1 MRVTGKR
8 AAVSSLV
15 VGAALLVGITKQEG
29 FPLEAI
35 IPVPGD
41 VPTIGP
47 GRTEGVKMGDK
58 TEPVRELV
66 YLLNNLEG
74 KYAAGVRRCVTV
86 PLYQH
91 EFDAYV
97 SLTYN
102 IGVSAFC
109 GSTLVRKLN
118 TGDYAGACREVL
130 RWDKFRGKPLRGLTL
145 RREAE
150 YRQCMGLA

>member
-1 MRVTGKR
+1 MIKR
-8 AAVSSLV
+8 MAVSGLT
-15 VGAALLVGITKQEG
+15 VGAALLVGITVHEG
-29 FPLEAI
+29 FPLEAV

-74 KYAAGVRRCVTV
+74 KYAAGVRKCVKV

-91 EFDAYV
+91 EFDVYV
-97 SLTYN
+97 SLAYN
-102 IGVSAFC
+102 VGVSAFC
-109 GSTLVRKLN
+109 GSTLVKLLN
-118 TGDYAGACREVL
+118 QERYAEACEQIK
-130 RWDKFRGKPLRGLTL
+130 RWDKFKGKPLRGLTI
-145 RREAE
+145 RRESE
-150 YRQCMGLA
+150 YRQCIGL

>member
-1 MRVTGKR
+1 MNTRMQV
-8 AAVSSLV
+8 ASLV
-15 VGAALLVGITKQEG
+15 VGATLLVGITKQEG
-29 FPLEAI
+29 FPLEAV

-74 KYAAGVRRCVTV
+74 KYAAGVRRCVKV
-86 PLYQH
+86 NLYQH

-109 GSTLVRKLN
+109 GSTLVKLLN
-118 TGDYAGACREVL
+118 QERYSEACEQIK
-130 RWDKFRGKPLRGLTL
+130 RWDRFKGKPLRGLTI

-150 YRQCMGLA
+150 YKQCIGQ

>member
-1 MRVTGKR
+1 MIKR
-8 AAVSSLV
+8 MAVSSLV
-15 VGAALLVGITKQEG
+15 VGAALLVGITKYEG
-29 FPLEAI
+29 FPLEAV
-35 IPVPGD
+35 IPVRGD

-47 GRTEGVKMGDK
+47 GRTEGVKIGDK

-74 KYAAGVRRCVTV
+74 KYAAAVRRCVTV

-102 IGVSAFC
+102 IGTTAFC

-118 TGDYAGACREVL
+118 AGDYTGACAEIK
-130 RWDKFRGKPLRGLTL
+130 RWNRFQGKPLRGLTI

-150 YRQCMGLA
+150 YKQCMGQ

>member
-1 MRVTGKR
+1 MIKR
-8 AAVSSLV
+8 MAVSSLV

-35 IPVPGD
+35 IPVRGD

-58 TEPVRELV
+58 TEPVRELI

-74 KYAAGVRRCVTV
+74 KYAAGVRKCVKV
-86 PLYQH
+86 ELYQH

-109 GSTLVRKLN
+109 GSTLVHKLN
-118 TGDYAGACREVL
+118 SGDYEGACAEIK
-130 RWDKFRGKPLRGLTL
+130 RWDKFKGKPLRGLTI
-145 RREAE
+145 RRETE
-150 YRQCMGLA
+150 YKQCMGL

>member
-1 MRVTGKR
+1 MIKR
-8 AAVSSLV
+8 MAVSSLV
-15 VGAALLVGITKQEG
+15 VGAALLVGITKYEG
-29 FPLEAI
+29 FPLEAV
-35 IPVPGD
+35 IPVRGD

-47 GRTEGVKMGDK
+47 GRTEGVKIGDK

-74 KYAAGVRRCVTV
+74 KYAAAVRRCVTV

-102 IGVSAFC
+102 IGTTAFC

-118 TGDYAGACREVL
+118 AGDYAGACAEIK
-130 RWDKFRGKPLRGLTL
+130 RWDRFQGKPLRGLTI

-150 YRQCMGLA
+150 YKQCMGL

>member
-1 MRVTGKR
+1 MIKPRTTVT
-8 AAVSSLV
+8 ALLVSAS
-15 VGAALLVGITKQEG
+15 LLVGITKYEG

-47 GRTEGVKMGDK
+47 GRTEGVKVGDK

-66 YLLNNLEG
+66 YLLNNLED

-91 EFDAYV
+91 EFDAMT

-102 IGVSAFC
+102 IGVSAYC
-109 GSTLVRKLN
+109 GSTLVKKLN
-118 TGDYAGACREVL
+118 AGDYAGACAEIK
-130 RWDKFRGKPLRGLTL
+130 RWDKFKGKPLRGLTI

-150 YRQCMGLA
+150 YKQCMGLA